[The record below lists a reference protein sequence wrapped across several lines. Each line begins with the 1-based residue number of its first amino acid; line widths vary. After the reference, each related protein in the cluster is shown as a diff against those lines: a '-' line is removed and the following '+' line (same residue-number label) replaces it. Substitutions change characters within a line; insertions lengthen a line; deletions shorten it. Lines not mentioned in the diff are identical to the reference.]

1 MMLIKVLT
9 ITNIIVFRFGKI
21 LIVECLTCNIII
33 GVSTIQLYPHV
44 QTYVCPSHSKSTSAY
59 TVP

>member
-1 MMLIKVLT
+1 M
-9 ITNIIVFRFGKI
+9 
-21 LIVECLTCNIII
+21 LIVEGLTCGIII
-33 GVSTIQLYPHV
+33 NVSTIQLYPHV